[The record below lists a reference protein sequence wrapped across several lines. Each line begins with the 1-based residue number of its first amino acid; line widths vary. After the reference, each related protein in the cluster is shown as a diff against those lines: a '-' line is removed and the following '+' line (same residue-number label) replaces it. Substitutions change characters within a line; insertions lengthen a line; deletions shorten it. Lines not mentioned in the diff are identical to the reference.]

1 MALLITEYDEKSG
14 LPIDHGYLECGL
26 PCFLQES
33 IEQMK
38 KAWKKLDAGEEYL
51 QWDCDFCNLQSDIN
65 TTEVNG
71 VINSEQAWYL
81 RKKYLRMEK
90 PEFIE

>member
-51 QWDCDFCNLQSDIN
+51 QWDCDFCNL
-65 TTEVNG
+65 TEKISAHG
-71 VINSEQAWYL
+71 KTRIY
-81 RKKYLRMEK
+81 
-90 PEFIE
+90 

>member
-1 MALLITEYDEKSG
+1 MASRIAEYDEKSG
-14 LPIDHGYLECGL
+14 LPFDRGYLECGL

-51 QWDCDFCNLQSDIN
+51 QWDCDF
-65 TTEVNG
+65 
-71 VINSEQAWYL
+71 SEQAWYL
-81 RKKYLRMEK
+81 REKYLRIEK
-90 PEFIE
+90 HEFIE